1 MASPQVHDTGRR
13 GERLALRFAETLGW
27 QNGMTNVK
35 IGRYE
40 ADVVCYR
47 TDSLGTRGL
56 LLEVKSSRDREVQPE
71 RLAPRQL
78 QRLWRMAEILCAQK
92 QLASIEV
99 VLVLVALDGQS
110 EHIRWL
116 PLETF

>member
-1 MASPQVHDTGRR
+1 
-13 GERLALRFAETLGW
+13 
-27 QNGMTNVK
+27 MTNVK

-47 TDSLGTRGL
+47 TDSHGTRGL
-56 LLEVKSSRDREVQPE
+56 LLEVKSSRDSDVAPE
-71 RLAPRQL
+71 RLAPRQVK
-78 QRLWRMAEILCAQK
+78 RLWRMAEILCEQK

-99 VLVLVALDGQS
+99 ALVLVALDGQS